1 MNRGPDL
8 SKVGRAHDAEWIKEH
23 VRTPKKHKE
32 QSRMPA
38 FDEAKLSDADLQA
51 VADFLATLK

>member
-1 MNRGPDL
+1 M
-8 SKVGRAHDAEWIKEH
+8 GRAHDAEWIKEH

-51 VADFLATLK
+51 VADLLATLK